1 MQIEIDICQR
11 VGRRIPW
18 KAGGISFDDPL
29 KLEYKKDGIAVS
41 VDGWSLHKLV
51 RQSHWVRICFLLLPK
66 LGELKESL

>member
-51 RQSHWVRICFLLLPK
+51 RQSH
-66 LGELKESL
+66 